1 MKIRVVAIAFLVLA
15 ACGAEPKKEGA
26 SALSKEPISVRGW
39 VTDVDGAGGDGTRF
53 KTVETESARRQQL
66 FQAMNVWVENA
77 PYVSGGLYENGSF
90 LLLDVPPGTVTLTF
104 QAPGAPAAKLVLK
117 NIPGNADVFLP
128 SILLKKDSVTML
140 EPASVKVRM
149 AAKIDK
155 PKPTGRN
162 ALVNGQPVPIIET
175 PMAQM
180 TDRRDWPIPPGTSLA
195 TVK

>member
-1 MKIRVVAIAFLVLA
+1 MKIRAVAIAFLLLA
-15 ACGAEPKKEGA
+15 ACSAEPKKDGQ

-39 VTDVDGAGGDGTRF
+39 VTDVEGAGGDGTSF
-53 KTVETESARRQQL
+53 KTVETENARRQQL

-77 PYVSGGLYENGSF
+77 PYVSGGLYENGAF

-104 QAPGAPAAKLVLK
+104 QAPGAPAAKLVLQ

-128 SILLKKDSVTML
+128 FILLKKDGVTML
-140 EPASVKVRM
+140 QPSDVKVRM
-149 AAKIDK
+149 AAKI
-155 PKPTGRN
+155 PQAKPTGRN

-175 PMAQM
+175 PMAEM
-180 TDRRDWPIPPGTSLA
+180 TNRRDWPTPPGNTLA